1 MAATQ
6 FPAVFQLV
14 GCAPQPSLTDRPLI
28 GPEQA
33 AELSGVFELLANDAR
48 LRLIHALARDGELSV
63 TNLAKTV
70 DMSPQAVSNHLR
82 RLTDRAVVGRRRQ
95 GGSVLYR
102 IVDPCLMSLLDLGL
116 CVTATAES
124 RVRR

>member
-1 MAATQ
+1 MTAAQ

-14 GCAPQPSLTDRPLI
+14 GCPPQPALAERPLI
-28 GPEQA
+28 GPDEA

-48 LRLIHALARDGELSV
+48 LRLVHALARDGELSV

-70 DMSPQAVSNHLR
+70 RMSPQAVSNQLR
-82 RLTDRAVVGRRRQ
+82 RLTDRAVVARRRQ

-102 IVDPCLMSLLDLGL
+102 IIDPCLISLLDLGL
-116 CVTATAES
+116 CVTATAVS
-124 RVRR
+124 QVRR

>member
-1 MAATQ
+1 MMSAE
-6 FPAVFQLV
+6 FPSVFQLV
-14 GCAPQPSLTDRPLI
+14 GCAPQPALSDRPLI

-48 LRLIHALARDGELSV
+48 LRLVHALARDGELSV

-70 DMSPQAVSNHLR
+70 AMSPQAVSNHLR
-82 RLTDRAVVGRRRQ
+82 RLTDRAVVARRRL

-102 IVDPCLMSLLDLGL
+102 IVDPCLISLLDLGL
-116 CVTATAES
+116 CVTATADS
-124 RVRR
+124 RVSR